1 MRRSTLAEAESDF
14 RIIRNAKRKRI
25 ALRIAPDGVLEILSP
40 PGVPETFLRAIPA
53 KEPELIDRLRS
64 RAQALARPAL
74 VLEENSPL
82 ALLGNFYPLHL
93 SCRLRMFDGERFII
107 PRGSEDFMRENLILL
122 YRELA
127 GNVLMKRVGIVE
139 ALTGMHA
146 GSYRITSAGSRWGSC
161 NARKSVALSWKLV
174 QCPVETIDYVII
186 HELAHLKELNHSANF
201 WKIVAG
207 FCPEYRTLRR
217 KLNDFARALPPL

>member
-1 MRRSTLAEAESDF
+1 M
-14 RIIRNAKRKRI
+14 
-25 ALRIAPDGVLEILSP
+25 
-40 PGVPETFLRAIPA
+40 
-53 KEPELIDRLRS
+53 RS

-74 VLEENSPL
+74 VLEENSPF
-82 ALLGNFYPLHL
+82 ALLGKFYPLHL
-93 SCRLRMFDGERFII
+93 SCRLRLFDGGRFII

-139 ALTGMHA
+139 ELTGMQA
-146 GSYRITSAGSRWGSC
+146 ESYRITSAGSRWGSC
-161 NARKSVALSWKLV
+161 NERKCIALSWKLV
-174 QCPVETIDYVII
+174 QCPQETIDYVII
-186 HELAHLKELNHSANF
+186 HELAHLKELNHSAKF

-217 KLNDFARALPPL
+217 QLNDFARALPPL